1 VLLAETLDKEKPLD
15 EIVLPANSYVCGDCN
30 FVIEKASLKSQTYFA
45 LSVALLSKK
54 LNNT

>member
-1 VLLAETLDKEKPLD
+1 VLLAETLDKEKPLE